1 MNSLKILGITQ
12 VVVALVFVI
21 IAGRTVP
28 DAPGWAKQFAKT
40 SRALAA
46 VTASHRETY
55 RQSAQNIF
63 SIRAA
68 LGDMSGKTMQT
79 ASAIRS
85 TGEAFQERK
94 GSWYYPDALVRLGV
108 SLQEIGQDFSAV
120 AAATE
125 KQAEILQQ
133 YEKSVYPQTVE
144 VFDEAVKSFE
154 LSAKTLDAVSDDSST
169 NLLVLSLLAGVF
181 FLLNGAALIW
191 LGFRIDGRKTETV

>member
-1 MNSLKILGITQ
+1 MNSLKVLGITQ
-12 VVVALVFVI
+12 VIVALIFI
-21 IAGRTVP
+21 FIAVRTVP
-28 DAPGWAKQFAKT
+28 DASGWARQFAKT

-46 VTASHRETY
+46 ATAGHRETY

-63 SIRAA
+63 SIRVA
-68 LGDMSGKTMQT
+68 LLDMSGKTATTAAAARAAGETMQKKNKFLGGVLGKPLQE
-79 ASAIRS
+79 
-85 TGEAFQERK
+85 TGEDLAK
-94 GSWYYPDALVRLGV
+94 
-108 SLQEIGQDFSAV
+108 I

-154 LSAKTLDAVSDDSST
+154 LSAKTLDAVADDSRT
-169 NLLVLSLLAGVF
+169 NILVLALLAGIF

-191 LGFRIDGRKTETV
+191 LGFRFDNRKTETV

>member
-12 VVVALVFVI
+12 VIVALIFIVI
-21 IAGRTVP
+21 AARTVP

-68 LGDMSGKTMQT
+68 LLDMSGKTATTAARAAGETMQKKNKILG
-79 ASAIRS
+79 SVLGKPLQE
-85 TGEAFQERK
+85 TGEDLAK
-94 GSWYYPDALVRLGV
+94 
-108 SLQEIGQDFSAV
+108 I

-154 LSAKTLDAVSDDSST
+154 LSAKTLDAVADDSRT
-169 NLLVLSLLAGVF
+169 NILVLALLAGIF

-191 LGFRIDGRKTETV
+191 LGFRFDNRKTETV